1 MKRVFCL
8 TAVGAATLVLA
19 VGPAAAGQGGH
30 GGSANPNASCQ
41 GFLVSQSPVP
51 FSHIIQNDIR
61 TTPGLEGPG
70 IGSIISGVASGPHAG
85 SIEGCLPA
93 E

>member
-1 MKRVFCL
+1 MRRVLSLATCVALVVFASAGGVQA
-8 TAVGAATLVLA
+8 AVG
-19 VGPAAAGQGGH
+19 G
-30 GGSANPNASCQ
+30 GGSAAPSASCQ
-41 GFLVSQSPVP
+41 GFLVSNSTVP

-70 IGSIISGVASGPHAG
+70 IGSIISGVATSPHAG
-85 SIEGCLPA
+85 TIEGCLPT

>member
-1 MKRVFCL
+1 MV
-8 TAVGAATLVLA
+8 VGAATLVFTA
-19 VGPAAAGQGGH
+19 GPAVAGN

-41 GFLVSQSPVP
+41 GVLVSNSTVP
-51 FSHIIQNDIR
+51 ISHVIQNDIR

-70 IGSIISGVASGPHAG
+70 IGSIVSGVASGPHAG

>member
-1 MKRVFCL
+1 VKRAFSL
-8 TAVGAATLVLA
+8 TTCCAVVVLA
-19 VGPAAAGQGGH
+19 TAGVAGASPGG
-30 GGSANPNASCQ
+30 GGSANVNASCQ
-41 GFLVSQSPVP
+41 GFLVSNSEVA

-70 IGSIISGVASGPHAG
+70 IGSIVSGVASSPHAG
-85 SIEGCLPA
+85 TIEGCLPA

>member
-1 MKRVFCL
+1 MKRVL
-8 TAVGAATLVLA
+8 RLMMIGAATLVLG
-19 VGPAAAGQGGH
+19 VGEAAAGEGGF
-30 GGSANPNASCQ
+30 ANPKASCQ
-41 GFLVSQSPVP
+41 GFLVSRSPVP

-70 IGSIISGVASGPHAG
+70 IGSIISGVASAPHAG
-85 SIEGCLPA
+85 TIEGCLPS

>member
-1 MKRVFCL
+1 VKRGLGLSACAAVAVL
-8 TAVGAATLVLA
+8 ATAGVAGAAVG
-19 VGPAAAGQGGH
+19 G

-41 GFLVSQSPVP
+41 GFLVSNSTVP
-51 FSHIIQNDIR
+51 FAHIVQNDIR

-70 IGSIISGVASGPHAG
+70 IGSIVSGVASGPHAG
-85 SIEGCLPA
+85 TIEGCLPA

>member
-1 MKRVFCL
+1 MKRVIGPVACGV
-8 TAVGAATLVLA
+8 AVALMVSGT
-19 VGPAAAGQGGH
+19 AAAGK

-41 GFLVSQSPVP
+41 GFLVSMSTVP
-51 FSHIIQNDIR
+51 FSHVIENDIR

-70 IGSIISGVASGPHAG
+70 IGSIIRRVASGPHSG
-85 SIEGCLPA
+85 TIEGCLPA

>member
-1 MKRVFCL
+1 MKRALRLV
-8 TAVGAATLVLA
+8 TVGAAALA
-19 VGPAAAGQGGH
+19 LTAGQAMAGK
-30 GGSANPNASCQ
+30 GGSANPAASCQ
-41 GFLVSQSPVP
+41 GFLVSNSPVP

-70 IGSIISGVASGPHAG
+70 IGSIISGVASSPHAG
-85 SIEGCLPA
+85 TIEGCLPA

>member
-1 MKRVFCL
+1 MRRLGLATCAAGVVLGTCGVAGA
-8 TAVGAATLVLA
+8 AVG
-19 VGPAAAGQGGH
+19 G

-41 GFLVSQSPVP
+41 GFLVSNSTVP

-70 IGSIISGVASGPHAG
+70 IGSIVSGVASSPHDG
-85 SIEGCLPA
+85 TIEGCLPA